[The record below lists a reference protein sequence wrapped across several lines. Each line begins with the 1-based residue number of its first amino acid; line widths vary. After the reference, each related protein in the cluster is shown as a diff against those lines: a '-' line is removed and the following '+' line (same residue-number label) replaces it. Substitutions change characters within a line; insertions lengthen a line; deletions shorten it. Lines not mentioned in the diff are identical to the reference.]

1 MLFVGNAAGSS
12 LGGYCVGDSSE
23 SNTLILGGAVVAG
36 AATAAAAF
44 VLLVLLPLRAGEAV
58 FPTVARN
65 GCVGREAASRL
76 RALSH
81 LATSLSHDVW
91 GVVGVF
97 AAAAATLHGAK
108 SLPILFLARVGW
120 SASAAATFNSA
131 SSLAAAAYLAA
142 APLAPLAPQDLVAG
156 AMGLRT
162 GSLALLAS
170 GADTL
175 IPVSPLLDATSLVF
189 PTTRAVVLQQ
199 VPLDHGGTA
208 LTALAMV
215 EVCAFA
221 SGGFLALS
229 LFAATSATAP
239 TASPWALDAVA
250 ALGTIGAGVQAVEHR
265 RWVRVRESALFLR

>member
-1 MLFVGNAAGSS
+1 M
-12 LGGYCVGDSSE
+12 
-23 SNTLILGGAVVAG
+23 
-36 AATAAAAF
+36 
-44 VLLVLLPLRAGEAV
+44 
-58 FPTVARN
+58 
-65 GCVGREAASRL
+65 GREAASRL

-142 APLAPLAPQDLVAG
+142 APLAPLAPQDLVA
-156 AMGLRT
+156 MGLRT

-170 GADTL
+170 SADTL

-250 ALGTIGAGVQAVEHR
+250 ALGTIGAGMQAVEHR